1 MNGQRKL
8 SYRGMVG
15 GESGVE
21 SEEGRESLSF
31 DCRSSIFVLAFCKES
46 FREAILEFAHLLE
59 ASLYQK
65 IIMLSMEY
73 LESLCYQTKLGS
85 AHPCAVKPI
94 Y

>member
-31 DCRSSIFVLAFCKES
+31 DCRSSIFVLAFCK
-46 FREAILEFAHLLE
+46 
-59 ASLYQK
+59 
-65 IIMLSMEY
+65 
-73 LESLCYQTKLGS
+73 
-85 AHPCAVKPI
+85 
-94 Y
+94 